1 MTQMQC
7 GSVKNVRW
15 ATTKIALATLTASL
29 VQSIHTYLFMEA
41 TFLHNLKGVQI
52 SRLLRAAVESAQIA
66 NAYQVIMDWAR
77 QAVQYVRKANTM
89 TKVTCNL
96 ARSVESIVTTQ
107 IQKVHFFLL
116 VRSVFLIVL
125 LWGPQIQQTQPVNV
139 MLATQA
145 QTVPSALHALPE
157 NTSPRLEV
165 PNVPIAQKAS
175 TLLSLQQQVIFA
187 SHVLPAN
194 TLKTQEIHKSP
205 SVQTASQ
212 ENFPRRRQQQVSMF
226 VNSVSLAS
234 IKWALVLI
242 WNHHARCVQ

>member
-1 MTQMQC
+1 
-7 GSVKNVRW
+7 
-15 ATTKIALATLTASL
+15 
-29 VQSIHTYLFMEA
+29 
-41 TFLHNLKGVQI
+41 
-52 SRLLRAAVESAQIA
+52 
-66 NAYQVIMDWAR
+66 
-77 QAVQYVRKANTM
+77 
-89 TKVTCNL
+89 
-96 ARSVESIVTTQ
+96 
-107 IQKVHFFLL
+107 
-116 VRSVFLIVL
+116 
-125 LWGPQIQQTQPVNV
+125 

-165 PNVPIAQKAS
+165 PNVPIAQRAS